1 MEISETTTEL
11 SDSEIVR
18 KTLTERHFFE
28 QIVLRYEDKLARY
41 LRRLG
46 ISVYEDRQD
55 VLQDIF
61 IKIYKNLNGYDAR
74 LSFSS
79 WVYRIAHNEAI
90 SWYRRKKVRPEG
102 HLVPDADELFLYIP
116 DTALENE
123 ILFDKQIDARSVRET
138 LRTLEAKYRDPI
150 ILRFFEYK
158 EYDEISDILKI
169 PIGTVGTLIS
179 RGKKKLA
186 QALHSKQQDSTQA
199 L

>member
-1 MEISETTTEL
+1 MVALETTPEL
-11 SDSEIVR
+11 SDSDIVR
-18 KTLTERHFFE
+18 KTLVARHFFE
-28 QIVLRYEDKLARY
+28 QIVVRYEEKLARY

-46 ISVYEDRQD
+46 VSVYEDRQD

-61 IKIYKNLNGYDAR
+61 IKIYQNLNGYDER

-90 SWYRRKKVRPEG
+90 SWYRKKKVRPEG
-102 HLVPDADELFLYIP
+102 HLVSDADELFLYIP
-116 DTALENE
+116 DTASKNE
-123 ILFDKQIDARSVRET
+123 VLFDELIDATVVRDT
-138 LRTLEAKYRDPI
+138 LRGLEAKYRDPI

-179 RGKKKLA
+179 RGKKKL
-186 QALHSKQQDSTQA
+186 QQTLLSTHPTITQTP
-199 L
+199 